1 MILTSENL
9 STLSNING
17 LGGKRLIRVLVVDDS
32 AFMRKV
38 LSDLFKG
45 QPDFEVVD
53 IGRNGVDAIEK
64 VKLHS
69 PDVVTM
75 DVEMPIMDG
84 LLALEQ
90 IMAIKPTPVVM
101 VSSLTK
107 SGAEAT
113 IKALSLGAVDFVA
126 KSAGSISRIDD
137 IERELLQKCREAAG
151 VSGLRLMAS
160 AVPSVNRPIIPV
172 VPIKPSETVISMKH
186 NRFQPI
192 EKSPEA
198 PLKSVDIPGAADW
211 IVAIGTS
218 TGGPRALQEV
228 LTRLPGNLP
237 CPAVVVQHMPPGFTK
252 SLADRLNS
260 LSELTVKEAADNDK
274 LVAGTVYIAP
284 GDYHLTIRRDPD
296 GAFVKLNKDPAIGG
310 LRPAV
315 DPMMISVSEI
325 FGAKTVGVIL
335 TGMGHDGAKGMQAIK
350 RLKGLTIA
358 EDQSTAV
365 VFGMPKAAIEAG
377 VVDTILPLGH
387 VAEGIVQCL
396 KKGGLK

>member
-1 MILTSENL
+1 ME
-9 STLSNING
+9 G
-17 LGGKRLIRVLVVDDS
+17 YVLIRVLVVDDS

-45 QPDFEVVD
+45 ESDFEVVD
-53 IGRNGVDAIEK
+53 VARNGAEAIEK
-64 VKLHS
+64 VLQHS

-75 DVEMPIMDG
+75 DIEMPVMDG
-84 LLALEQ
+84 LSALEK
-90 IMAIKPTPVVM
+90 IMTVKPTPVVM

-107 SGAEAT
+107 AGADAT
-113 IKALSLGAVDFVA
+113 IRALSLGAVDFVA

-137 IERELLQKCREAAG
+137 IAKELLQKCREARG
-151 VSGLRLMAS
+151 ISGKRLQPKEIQAIPVPKPKPP
-160 AVPSVNRPIIPV
+160 VPSTPVAPVIPTLITP
-172 VPIKPSETVISMKH
+172 VPPV
-186 NRFQPI
+186 R
-192 EKSPEA
+192 
-198 PLKSVDIPGAADW
+198 SVAFPGMSDW

-228 LTRLPGNLP
+228 LPRLPGNLP
-237 CPAVVVQHMPPGFTK
+237 CPAIVVQHMPPGFTK

-260 LSELTVKEAADNDK
+260 LCDLTVKEAADNDR
-274 LVAGTVYIAP
+274 LTPGTVYVAP
-284 GDYHLTIRRDPD
+284 GDFHLTLRKEGNSTYI
-296 GAFVKLNKDPAIGG
+296 KLNKEPAIGG

-315 DPMMISVSEI
+315 DPMMVSVADI
-325 FGAKTVGVIL
+325 YGAKTVGVIL

-350 RLKGLTIA
+350 RLHGLTIA

-377 VVDTILPLGH
+377 VVDNILPLSQ
-387 VAEGIVQCL
+387 VADGIVQCL

>member
-1 MILTSENL
+1 MIK
-9 STLSNING
+9 I
-17 LGGKRLIRVLVVDDS
+17 LVVDDS

-38 LSDLFKG
+38 LSDLFKS

-53 IGRNGVDAIEK
+53 IGRNGAEAVEK
-64 VKLHS
+64 VKQHS
-69 PDVVTM
+69 PDVVTL
-75 DVEMPIMDG
+75 DVEMPVMDG
-84 LLALEQ
+84 LTALEQ
-90 IMAIKPTPVVM
+90 IMAVKPTPVVM

-107 SGAEAT
+107 AGADAT

-126 KSAGSISRIDD
+126 KSAGSISRIDE
-137 IERELLQKCREAAG
+137 IEKDLLQKCREAAG
-151 VSGLRLMAS
+151 VSGNRLRATVA
-160 AVPSVNRPIIPV
+160 AVKPVILPERTAPAAPEKPLIVEKVLTVDKAAPSMTRTTSV
-172 VPIKPSETVISMKH
+172 SSVISG
-186 NRFQPI
+186 
-192 EKSPEA
+192 
-198 PLKSVDIPGAADW
+198 VDDW

-237 CPAVVVQHMPPGFTK
+237 CPTVIVQHMPPGFTK
-252 SLADRLNS
+252 SLAERLNT

-284 GDYHLTIRRDPD
+284 GDFHLTLRRETS
-296 GAFVKLNKDPAIGG
+296 GTYVKLNKDPAIGG

-315 DPMMISVSEI
+315 DPMMVSVAETY
-325 FGAKTVGVIL
+325 GTKAVGVIL
-335 TGMGHDGAKGMQAIK
+335 TGMGHDGAKGMRAIK
-350 RLKGLTIA
+350 RLQGRTIA
-358 EDQSTAV
+358 EDQSTSV

-377 VVDTILPLGH
+377 VVDSILPLQQ

>member
-1 MILTSENL
+1 MIK
-9 STLSNING
+9 I
-17 LGGKRLIRVLVVDDS
+17 LVVDDS

-38 LSDLFKG
+38 LSDLFKS

-53 IGRNGVDAIEK
+53 IGRNGAEAVEK
-64 VKLHS
+64 VKQHS
-69 PDVVTM
+69 PDVVTL
-75 DVEMPIMDG
+75 DVEMPVMDG
-84 LLALEQ
+84 LTALEQ
-90 IMAIKPTPVVM
+90 IMAVKPTPVVM

-107 SGAEAT
+107 AGADAT

-126 KSAGSISRIDD
+126 KSAGSISRIDE
-137 IERELLQKCREAAG
+137 IEKDLLQKCREAAG
-151 VSGLRLMAS
+151 VSGNRLRATVAAVKPVILPERTAPAAPEKPLMVEKVLTVDKAAPSMTRTTSVSS
-160 AVPSVNRPIIPV
+160 A
-172 VPIKPSETVISMKH
+172 ISG
-186 NRFQPI
+186 
-192 EKSPEA
+192 
-198 PLKSVDIPGAADW
+198 VDDW

-237 CPAVVVQHMPPGFTK
+237 CPTVIVQHMPPGFTK
-252 SLADRLNS
+252 SLAERLNT

-284 GDYHLTIRRDPD
+284 GDFHLTLRREAS
-296 GAFVKLNKDPAIGG
+296 GTYVKLNKEPAIGG

-315 DPMMISVSEI
+315 DPMMVSVAETY
-325 FGAKTVGVIL
+325 GTKAVGVIL
-335 TGMGHDGAKGMQAIK
+335 TGMGHDGAKGMKAIK
-350 RLKGLTIA
+350 RLQGRTIA
-358 EDQSTAV
+358 EDQSTSV

-377 VVDTILPLGH
+377 VVDSILPLQQ

>member
-1 MILTSENL
+1 MIK
-9 STLSNING
+9 I
-17 LGGKRLIRVLVVDDS
+17 LVVDDS

-38 LSDLFKG
+38 LSDLFKS

-53 IGRNGVDAIEK
+53 IGRNGAEAVEK
-64 VKLHS
+64 VKQHS
-69 PDVVTM
+69 PDVVTL
-75 DVEMPIMDG
+75 DVEMPVMDG
-84 LLALEQ
+84 LTALEQ
-90 IMAIKPTPVVM
+90 IMAVKPTPVVM

-107 SGAEAT
+107 AGADAT

-126 KSAGSISRIDD
+126 KSAGSISRIDE
-137 IERELLQKCREAAG
+137 IEKDLLQKCREAAG
-151 VSGLRLMAS
+151 VSGNRLRATVAAVKPVILPERTAPAAPEKPLMVEKVLTVDKAAS
-160 AVPSVNRPIIPV
+160 SLTRTTSV
-172 VPIKPSETVISMKH
+172 SSVISG
-186 NRFQPI
+186 
-192 EKSPEA
+192 
-198 PLKSVDIPGAADW
+198 VDDW

-237 CPAVVVQHMPPGFTK
+237 CPTVIVQHMPPGFTK
-252 SLADRLNS
+252 SLAERLNT

-284 GDYHLTIRRDPD
+284 GDFHLTLRRETS
-296 GAFVKLNKDPAIGG
+296 GTYVKLNKDPAIGG

-315 DPMMISVSEI
+315 DPMMVSVAETY
-325 FGAKTVGVIL
+325 GTKAVGVIL
-335 TGMGHDGAKGMQAIK
+335 TGMGHDGAKGMKAIK
-350 RLKGLTIA
+350 RLQGRTIA
-358 EDQSTAV
+358 EDQSTSV

-377 VVDTILPLGH
+377 VVDSILPLQQ

>member
-1 MILTSENL
+1 MIR
-9 STLSNING
+9 I
-17 LGGKRLIRVLVVDDS
+17 LVVDDS

-53 IGRNGVDAIEK
+53 IARNGVEAVEK
-64 VKLHS
+64 VKQFS
-69 PDVVTM
+69 PDVVTL
-75 DVEMPIMDG
+75 DVEMPLMDG
-84 LLALEQ
+84 LAALEQ
-90 IMAIKPTPVVM
+90 IMAVKPTPVVM

-107 SGAEAT
+107 SGADAT

-126 KSAGSISRIDD
+126 KSAGAISRIDE
-137 IERELLQKCREAAG
+137 IEKDLLQKCRAAAG
-151 VSGLRLMAS
+151 VSGIRLRTGSGVM
-160 AVPSVNRPIIPV
+160 P
-172 VPIKPSETVISMKH
+172 KPAVISPVITPVKI
-186 NRFQPI
+186 QPVLT
-192 EKSPEA
+192 EMQSVADKA
-198 PLKSVDIPGAADW
+198 PLIDKTVPAGIAPKAAAISGVDDW

-237 CPAVVVQHMPPGFTK
+237 CPTLVVQHMPPGFTK
-252 SLADRLNS
+252 SLAERLNT
-260 LSELTVKEAADNDK
+260 LCELTVKEAADNDK

-284 GDYHLTIRRDPD
+284 GDFHLTLRRE
-296 GAFVKLNKDPAIGG
+296 GTGTYVKLNKDPAIGG

-315 DPMMISVSEI
+315 DPMMVSVSETYGI
-325 FGAKTVGVIL
+325 KTVGVIL

-350 RLKGLTIA
+350 RLRGLTIA

-377 VVDTILPLGH
+377 VVDTVLPLPQ
-387 VAEGIVQCL
+387 VAEGIIQCL

>member
-1 MILTSENL
+1 MIK
-9 STLSNING
+9 I
-17 LGGKRLIRVLVVDDS
+17 LVVDDS

-38 LSDLFKG
+38 LSDLFKS

-53 IGRNGVDAIEK
+53 IGRNGAEAVEK
-64 VKLHS
+64 VKQHS
-69 PDVVTM
+69 PDVVTL
-75 DVEMPIMDG
+75 DVEMPVMDG
-84 LLALEQ
+84 LTALEQ
-90 IMAIKPTPVVM
+90 IMAVKPTPVVM

-107 SGAEAT
+107 AGADAT

-126 KSAGSISRIDD
+126 KSAGSISRIDE
-137 IERELLQKCREAAG
+137 IEKDLLQKCREAAG
-151 VSGLRLMAS
+151 VSGNRLRATVAAVKPVILPERTAPAAPEKPLIVEKVLNVDKAAPSMTRTTSVSS
-160 AVPSVNRPIIPV
+160 A
-172 VPIKPSETVISMKH
+172 ISG
-186 NRFQPI
+186 
-192 EKSPEA
+192 
-198 PLKSVDIPGAADW
+198 VDDW

-237 CPAVVVQHMPPGFTK
+237 CPTVIVQHMPPGFTK
-252 SLADRLNS
+252 SLAERLNT

-284 GDYHLTIRRDPD
+284 GDFHLTLRRETS
-296 GAFVKLNKDPAIGG
+296 GTYVKLNKDPAIGG

-315 DPMMISVSEI
+315 DPMMVSVAETY
-325 FGAKTVGVIL
+325 GTKAVGVIL
-335 TGMGHDGAKGMQAIK
+335 TGMGHDGAKGMKAIK
-350 RLKGLTIA
+350 RLQGRTIA
-358 EDQSTAV
+358 EDQSTSV

-377 VVDTILPLGH
+377 VVDSILPLQQ

>member
-1 MILTSENL
+1 MIK
-9 STLSNING
+9 I
-17 LGGKRLIRVLVVDDS
+17 LVVDDS

-38 LSDLFKG
+38 LSDLFKS

-53 IGRNGVDAIEK
+53 IGRNGAEAVEK
-64 VKLHS
+64 VKQHS
-69 PDVVTM
+69 PDVVTL
-75 DVEMPIMDG
+75 DVEMPVMDG
-84 LLALEQ
+84 LTALEQ
-90 IMAIKPTPVVM
+90 IMAVKPTPVVM

-107 SGAEAT
+107 AGADAT

-126 KSAGSISRIDD
+126 KSAGSISRIDE
-137 IERELLQKCREAAG
+137 IEKDLLQKCREAAG
-151 VSGLRLMAS
+151 VSGSRLRVAPMMAVKPVILPERTAPAAPEKPLMVEKVLTVDKA
-160 AVPSVNRPIIPV
+160 APSMTRTTSV
-172 VPIKPSETVISMKH
+172 SSVISG
-186 NRFQPI
+186 
-192 EKSPEA
+192 
-198 PLKSVDIPGAADW
+198 VDDW

-237 CPAVVVQHMPPGFTK
+237 CPTVIVQHMPPGFTK
-252 SLADRLNS
+252 SLAERLNT

-284 GDYHLTIRRDPD
+284 GDFHLTLRRETS
-296 GAFVKLNKDPAIGG
+296 GTYVKLNKDPAIGG

-315 DPMMISVSEI
+315 DPMMVSVAETY
-325 FGAKTVGVIL
+325 GTKAVGVIL
-335 TGMGHDGAKGMQAIK
+335 TGMGHDGAKGMKAIK
-350 RLKGLTIA
+350 RLQGRTIA
-358 EDQSTAV
+358 EDQSTSV

-377 VVDTILPLGH
+377 VVDSILPLQQ

>member
-1 MILTSENL
+1 MIR
-9 STLSNING
+9 I
-17 LGGKRLIRVLVVDDS
+17 LVVDDS

-38 LSDLFKG
+38 LSDLFKS

-53 IGRNGVDAIEK
+53 IARNGVEAVEK
-64 VKLHS
+64 VKQFS
-69 PDVVTM
+69 PDVVTL
-75 DVEMPIMDG
+75 DVEMPLLDG
-84 LLALEQ
+84 LAALEQ
-90 IMAIKPTPVVM
+90 IMAVKPTPVVM

-107 SGAEAT
+107 SGADAT

-126 KSAGSISRIDD
+126 KSAGSISRIDE
-137 IERELLQKCREAAG
+137 IEKDLLQKCRAAAG
-151 VSGLRLMAS
+151 VSGVRLRTGVGAAVKPSISS
-160 AVPSVNRPIIPV
+160 ATIPV
-172 VPIKPSETVISMKH
+172 NVPPVLKETQPTVEKPLISEKTAPAVKIS
-186 NRFQPI
+186 RAAAI
-192 EKSPEA
+192 SG
-198 PLKSVDIPGAADW
+198 VDDW

-237 CPAVVVQHMPPGFTK
+237 CPTLVVQHMPPGFTK
-252 SLADRLNS
+252 SLAERLNS
-260 LSELTVKEAADNDK
+260 LCELTVKEAADNDK

-284 GDYHLTIRRDPD
+284 GDFHLTLRKE
-296 GAFVKLNKDPAIGG
+296 GAGTYVKLNKDPAIGG

-315 DPMMISVSEI
+315 DPMMVSVSETYGI
-325 FGAKTVGVIL
+325 KTVGVIL

-377 VVDTILPLGH
+377 VVDTILPLPQ

>member
-1 MILTSENL
+1 MTQKEDF
-9 STLSNING
+9 TDKGSNTFMEG
-17 LGGKRLIRVLVVDDS
+17 YVLIRVLVVDDS

-45 QPDFEVVD
+45 ESDFEVVD
-53 IGRNGVDAIEK
+53 VARNGAEAIEK
-64 VKLHS
+64 VLQHS

-75 DVEMPIMDG
+75 DIEMPVMDG
-84 LLALEQ
+84 LSALEK
-90 IMAIKPTPVVM
+90 IMTVKPTPVVM

-107 SGAEAT
+107 AGADAT
-113 IKALSLGAVDFVA
+113 IRALSLGAVDFVA

-137 IERELLQKCREAAG
+137 IAKELLQKCREARG
-151 VSGLRLMAS
+151 ISGKRLQPKEIQAIPVPKPKPP
-160 AVPSVNRPIIPV
+160 VPSTPV
-172 VPIKPSETVISMKH
+172 VPVIPTLITPVPPV
-186 NRFQPI
+186 R
-192 EKSPEA
+192 
-198 PLKSVDIPGAADW
+198 SVAFPGMSDW

-228 LTRLPGNLP
+228 LPRLPGNLP
-237 CPAVVVQHMPPGFTK
+237 CPAIVVQHMPPGFTK

-260 LSELTVKEAADNDK
+260 LCDLTVKEAADNDR
-274 LVAGTVYIAP
+274 LTPGTVYVAP
-284 GDYHLTIRRDPD
+284 GDFHLTLRKEGNSTYI
-296 GAFVKLNKDPAIGG
+296 KLNKEPAIGG

-315 DPMMISVSEI
+315 DPMMVSVADI
-325 FGAKTVGVIL
+325 YGAKTVGVIL

-350 RLKGLTIA
+350 RLHGLTIA

-377 VVDTILPLGH
+377 VVDNILPLSQ
-387 VAEGIVQCL
+387 VADGIVQCL

>member
-1 MILTSENL
+1 MTQKEDF
-9 STLSNING
+9 TDKGSNTFMEG
-17 LGGKRLIRVLVVDDS
+17 YVLIRVLVVDDS

-45 QPDFEVVD
+45 ENDFEVVD
-53 IGRNGVDAIEK
+53 VARNGAEAIEK
-64 VKLHS
+64 VLQHS

-75 DVEMPIMDG
+75 DIEMPVMDG
-84 LLALEQ
+84 LSALEK
-90 IMAIKPTPVVM
+90 IMTVKPTPVVM

-107 SGAEAT
+107 AGADAT
-113 IKALSLGAVDFVA
+113 IRALSLGAVDFVA

-137 IERELLQKCREAAG
+137 IAKELLQKCREARG
-151 VSGLRLMAS
+151 ISGKRLQPKEIQAIPVPKPKPP
-160 AVPSVNRPIIPV
+160 VPSTPV
-172 VPIKPSETVISMKH
+172 VPVIPTLITPVPPV
-186 NRFQPI
+186 R
-192 EKSPEA
+192 
-198 PLKSVDIPGAADW
+198 SVAFPGMSDW

-228 LTRLPGNLP
+228 LPRLPGNLP
-237 CPAVVVQHMPPGFTK
+237 CPAIVVQHMPPGFTK

-260 LSELTVKEAADNDK
+260 LCDLTVKEAADNDR
-274 LVAGTVYIAP
+274 LTPGTVYVAP
-284 GDYHLTIRRDPD
+284 GDFHLTLRKEGNSTFI
-296 GAFVKLNKDPAIGG
+296 KLNKEPAIGG

-315 DPMMISVSEI
+315 DPMMVSVADI
-325 FGAKTVGVIL
+325 YGAKTVGVIL

-350 RLKGLTIA
+350 RLHGLTIA

-377 VVDTILPLGH
+377 VVDNILPLSQ
-387 VAEGIVQCL
+387 VADGIVQCL

>member
-1 MILTSENL
+1 MTQKEDF
-9 STLSNING
+9 TDKGSNTFMEG
-17 LGGKRLIRVLVVDDS
+17 YVLIRVLVVDDS

-45 QPDFEVVD
+45 ESDFEVVD
-53 IGRNGVDAIEK
+53 VARNGAEAIEK
-64 VKLHS
+64 VLQHS

-75 DVEMPIMDG
+75 DIEMPVMDG
-84 LLALEQ
+84 LSALEK
-90 IMAIKPTPVVM
+90 IMTVKPTPVVM

-107 SGAEAT
+107 AGADAT
-113 IKALSLGAVDFVA
+113 IRALSLGAVDFVA

-137 IERELLQKCREAAG
+137 IAKELLQKCREARG
-151 VSGLRLMAS
+151 ISGKRLQPKEIQAIPVPKPKPP
-160 AVPSVNRPIIPV
+160 VPSTPV
-172 VPIKPSETVISMKH
+172 VPVIPTLITPVPPV
-186 NRFQPI
+186 R
-192 EKSPEA
+192 
-198 PLKSVDIPGAADW
+198 SVAFPGMSDW

-228 LTRLPGNLP
+228 LPRLPGNLP
-237 CPAVVVQHMPPGFTK
+237 CPAIVVQHMPPGFTK

-260 LSELTVKEAADNDK
+260 LCDLTVKEAADNDR
-274 LVAGTVYIAP
+274 LTPGTVYVAP
-284 GDYHLTIRRDPD
+284 GDFHLTLRKEGNSTFI
-296 GAFVKLNKDPAIGG
+296 KLNKEPAIGG

-315 DPMMISVSEI
+315 DPMMVSVADI
-325 FGAKTVGVIL
+325 YGAKTVGVIL

-350 RLKGLTIA
+350 RLHGLTIA

-377 VVDTILPLGH
+377 VVDNILPLSQ
-387 VAEGIVQCL
+387 VADGIVQCL

>member
-1 MILTSENL
+1 MIK
-9 STLSNING
+9 I
-17 LGGKRLIRVLVVDDS
+17 LVVDDS

-38 LSDLFKG
+38 LSDLFKS

-53 IGRNGVDAIEK
+53 IGRNGAEAVEK
-64 VKLHS
+64 VKQHS
-69 PDVVTM
+69 PDVVTL
-75 DVEMPIMDG
+75 DVEMPVMDG
-84 LLALEQ
+84 LTALEQ
-90 IMAIKPTPVVM
+90 IMAVKPTPVVM

-107 SGAEAT
+107 AGADAT

-126 KSAGSISRIDD
+126 KSAGSISRIDE
-137 IERELLQKCREAAG
+137 IEKDLLQKCREAAG
-151 VSGLRLMAS
+151 VSGNRLRATVAAVKPVILPERTAPAAPEKPLMVEKVLTVDKA
-160 AVPSVNRPIIPV
+160 APSMTRTTSV
-172 VPIKPSETVISMKH
+172 SSVISG
-186 NRFQPI
+186 
-192 EKSPEA
+192 
-198 PLKSVDIPGAADW
+198 VDDW

-237 CPAVVVQHMPPGFTK
+237 CPTVIVQHMPPGFTK
-252 SLADRLNS
+252 SLAERLNT

-284 GDYHLTIRRDPD
+284 GDFHLTLRRETS
-296 GAFVKLNKDPAIGG
+296 GTYVKLNKEPAIGG

-315 DPMMISVSEI
+315 DPMMVSVAETY
-325 FGAKTVGVIL
+325 GTKAVGVIL
-335 TGMGHDGAKGMQAIK
+335 TGMGHDGAKGMKAIK
-350 RLKGLTIA
+350 RLQGRTIA
-358 EDQSTAV
+358 EDQSTSV

-377 VVDTILPLGH
+377 VVDSILPLQQ

>member
-1 MILTSENL
+1 MIR
-9 STLSNING
+9 I
-17 LGGKRLIRVLVVDDS
+17 LVVDDS

-53 IGRNGVDAIEK
+53 IARNGIEAVEK
-64 VKLHS
+64 VKQFS
-69 PDVVTM
+69 PDVVTL
-75 DVEMPIMDG
+75 DVEMPLMDG
-84 LLALEQ
+84 LTALEQ
-90 IMAIKPTPVVM
+90 IMAVKPTPVVM

-107 SGAEAT
+107 SGADAT

-126 KSAGSISRIDD
+126 KSAGAISRIDE
-137 IERELLQKCREAAG
+137 IEKDLLQKCRAAAG
-151 VSGLRLMAS
+151 VTGIRLRTGGGMMPKPASIPPVISPIKVQPVLTGAQPIADKAPLIDKTAPVAS
-160 AVPSVNRPIIPV
+160 AS
-172 VPIKPSETVISMKH
+172 KQAAISG
-186 NRFQPI
+186 
-192 EKSPEA
+192 
-198 PLKSVDIPGAADW
+198 VDDW

-228 LTRLPGNLP
+228 LSRLPGNLP
-237 CPAVVVQHMPPGFTK
+237 CPTLVVQHMPPGFTK
-252 SLADRLNS
+252 SLAERLNT
-260 LSELTVKEAADNDK
+260 LCELTVKEAADNDK

-284 GDYHLTIRRDPD
+284 GDFHLTIRRE
-296 GAFVKLNKDPAIGG
+296 GTGTYVKLNKDPAIGG

-315 DPMMISVSEI
+315 DPMMVSVSETYGI
-325 FGAKTVGVIL
+325 KTVGVIL

-350 RLKGLTIA
+350 RLRGLTIA

-377 VVDTILPLGH
+377 VVDTVLPLPQ

>member
-1 MILTSENL
+1 
-9 STLSNING
+9 
-17 LGGKRLIRVLVVDDS
+17 
-32 AFMRKV
+32 MRKV
-38 LSDLFKG
+38 LSDLFKS

-53 IGRNGVDAIEK
+53 IARNGVEALEK
-64 VKLHS
+64 VKQFS
-69 PDVVTM
+69 PDVVTL
-75 DVEMPIMDG
+75 DVEMPLMDG
-84 LLALEQ
+84 LAALEQ
-90 IMAIKPTPVVM
+90 IMVVKPTPVVM

-107 SGAEAT
+107 SGADAT

-126 KSAGSISRIDD
+126 KSAGSISRIDE
-137 IERELLQKCREAAG
+137 IEKDLLQKCRAAAG
-151 VSGLRLMAS
+151 VSGIRLRTGIS
-160 AVPSVNRPIIPV
+160 AAIKPAIVPAIAPVKIPV
-172 VPIKPSETVISMKH
+172 M
-186 NRFQPI
+186 QPAI
-192 EKSPEA
+192 DKSPTSEKVA
-198 PLKSVDIPGAADW
+198 PVATLAKAAAISGVDDW

-237 CPAVVVQHMPPGFTK
+237 CPTLVVQHMPPGFTK
-252 SLADRLNS
+252 SLAERLNS
-260 LSELTVKEAADNDK
+260 LCELTVKEAADNDK

-284 GDYHLTIRRDPD
+284 GDFHLTLRREV
-296 GAFVKLNKDPAIGG
+296 GGIYVKLNKDPAIGG

-315 DPMMISVSEI
+315 DPMMVSVSEI
-325 FGAKTVGVIL
+325 YGIKTVGVIL

-350 RLKGLTIA
+350 RLRGLTIA

-377 VVDTILPLGH
+377 VVDTILPLPQ